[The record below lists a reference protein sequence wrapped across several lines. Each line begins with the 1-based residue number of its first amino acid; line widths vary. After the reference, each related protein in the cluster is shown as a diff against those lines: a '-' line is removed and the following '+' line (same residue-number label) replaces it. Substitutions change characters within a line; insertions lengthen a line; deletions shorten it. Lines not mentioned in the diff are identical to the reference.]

1 MGKNNHLL
9 IVDDEKRVLQS
20 LERVLRD
27 DDYRIFTATSGKE
40 GLAVLSEEEIG
51 VVVSDLMMPEMDG
64 MQFLEAA
71 SKINP
76 DAVQILLTGQASLD
90 TAVNAINRLGL
101 FCFIVKPWKNQII
114 KSDIFRAFEKYR
126 LLSENKRLYQITV
139 EQNQELAEWN
149 ENLEERVK
157 IRTQLLEEA
166 VGETI
171 NTLARIAESKDNDSE
186 GHIYRVGNL
195 VLDLCRHLALP
206 DEEAEKISQ
215 FSLVHDIGKINVNDR
230 VLGKEPPL
238 TAEETEEIQAHTMA
252 GEALLGVKSF
262 YQTGREIARSHH
274 ENWDGSGYPDG
285 LAGREIP
292 LAARI
297 VAVVDTFDCLTRD
310 NDGTRKNKAALLEA
324 LKTIR
329 ALAGSRL
336 DPDITETFLKMQI
349 NKFAPKKENK
359 RPKETAVTL

>member
-1 MGKNNHLL
+1 MEKNNSLL
-9 IVDDEKRVLQS
+9 IVDDEKNVLHS
-20 LERVLRD
+20 LARVLRD
-27 DDYRIFTATSGKE
+27 EEYRIFTATSGKE
-40 GLAVLSEEEIG
+40 GLAVLREEEIG
-51 VVVSDLMMPEMDG
+51 VVISDLMMPEMDG

-71 SKINP
+71 SQINP
-76 DAVQILLTGQASLD
+76 DAIQILLTGQASLD

-114 KSDIFRAFEKYR
+114 KSDVFRAFERYR

-171 NTLARIAESKDNDSE
+171 DTLARVTESRDNDSE

-195 VLDLCRHLALP
+195 VFDLCKHLNMP
-206 DEEAEKISQ
+206 QEEAEKISQ
-215 FSLVHDIGKINVNDR
+215 FSRVHDIGKIVVSDR
-230 VLGKEPPL
+230 TLKKEPPL
-238 TAEETEEIQAHTMA
+238 TAKETAELQYHTIA

-262 YQTGREIARSHH
+262 YQTGREIARGHH

-310 NDGTRKNKAALLEA
+310 NGTRKSKAAILEA

-329 ALAGSRL
+329 SLAGSRL
-336 DPDITETFLKMQI
+336 DPDITETFVKMQV
-349 NKFAPKKENK
+349 NRFAPKKVNN
-359 RPKETAVTL
+359 RPKKMAVNS